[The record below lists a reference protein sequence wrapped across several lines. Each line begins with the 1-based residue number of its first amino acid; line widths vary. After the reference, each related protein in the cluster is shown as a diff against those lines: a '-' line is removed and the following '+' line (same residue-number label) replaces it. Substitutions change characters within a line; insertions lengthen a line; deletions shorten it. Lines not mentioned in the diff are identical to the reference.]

1 MTLMMSSKK
10 KILEEEDYVEKIEKI
25 IERDFFPDFQ
35 QLKNKNDYME
45 AEANKDFSRMRELEI
60 KIAADNSLSKQHGEA
75 TPLQQTPSSF
85 ETPVITKDPDILKR
99 PNEDSS
105 LNDSNKIREEIVK
118 KKHQNLSLDGFLGK
132 YSSEDCESFEAVQQ
146 KSEEERLAKNAWLF
160 EAEEKHNEMIKNML
174 KLEHE
179 KVLALTDGKK
189 IGTNSESCSKSNKSL
204 TVPLNTWAYKAKNHL
219 MYYPEGHYPSANDDL
234 LFKKPTIVHKNTRL
248 GKNPFENQVTREKLD
263 RFAMEK
269 KKLGEEKVGADGKQV
284 VTPATPRVKGFTFVS
299 DMPSPMPGVAD
310 SPLMTW
316 GELGSTPER
325 ISTPGTPAFRF
336 PEESAR
342 DKIAHRMVEDVMK
355 KNKAKKEKALKQIK
369 ASMRATPKYMR
380 SCDRIS
386 TLSPAA
392 QRLFG
397 KKLTRGTDK
406 MLKACY
412 TPSPRLRSS
421 SRTPTHIKTP
431 KSSQT
436 RVKTPQSTPDRSI
449 TDNLLKFSQ
458 NSSQNNSRKTASDFF

>member
-1 MTLMMSSKK
+1 MSIKK
-10 KILEEEDYVEKIEKI
+10 KILEEEDYVKKIEEI

-35 QLKNKNDYME
+35 KLKDQNDYNE
-45 AEANKDFSRMRELEI
+45 AEAKKDFSRMRELEI
-60 KIAADNSLSKQHGEA
+60 KIAANNSQSNS

-85 ETPVITKDPDILKR
+85 ETPITAKDDSLKR
-99 PNEDSS
+99 PSDDSTVDTS
-105 LNDSNKIREEIVK
+105 EKAREEVVQ
-118 KKHQNLSLDGFLGK
+118 KKHKNLSLDGFLGK

-146 KSEEERLAKNAWLF
+146 KSEEERLEKNAWLF

-179 KVLALTDGKK
+179 KEKVLAITDGKK
-189 IGTNSESCSKSNKSL
+189 NSGDLVSTSNSNKSM

-219 MYYPEGHYPSANDDL
+219 MYYPEGHHPSANDDL
-234 LFKKPTIVHKNTRL
+234 LFKKPTIIHKNTRL
-248 GKNPFENQVTREKLD
+248 AKNPFENRVTREKLD
-263 RFAMEK
+263 RFALEK
-269 KKLGEEKVGADGKQV
+269 KRMGEEKVGADGKQIV
-284 VTPATPRVKGFTFVS
+284 SPATPRVRGFTFVS

-325 ISTPGTPAFRF
+325 ISTPGTPAFKF

-392 QRLFG
+392 QKLFG

-406 MLKACY
+406 MLKASY
-412 TPSPRLRSS
+412 TPSPRIRSS
-421 SRTPTHIKTP
+421 SRTPSRVKTP
-431 KSSQT
+431 KS
-436 RVKTPQSTPDRSI
+436 RLKTPTPQDTSV

-458 NSSQNNSRKTASDFF
+458 TSQNSRKTASDFF

>member
-1 MTLMMSSKK
+1 MMSSKK
-10 KILEEEDYVEKIEKI
+10 KVLEEEDYVKKIEEI

-35 QLKNKNDYME
+35 KLKDQNDYNE
-45 AEANKDFSRMRELEI
+45 AEAKKDFSRMRELEI
-60 KIAADNSLSKQHGEA
+60 KISANNSKSNCGV
-75 TPLQQTPSSF
+75 TPLQPTPSSF
-85 ETPVITKDPDILKR
+85 ETPITSKDDSLKR
-99 PNEDSS
+99 PSDDSTVDTS
-105 LNDSNKIREEIVK
+105 KKAREEVVK
-118 KKHQNLSLDGFLGK
+118 EKHKNLSLDSFLGK

-146 KSEEERLAKNAWLF
+146 KSEEERLEKNAWLF

-179 KVLALTDGKK
+179 KEKVLAITDGKK
-189 IGTNSESCSKSNKSL
+189 NSGNLVSATKSNKSM

-219 MYYPEGHYPSANDDL
+219 MYYPEGHHPSANDDL
-234 LFKKPTIVHKNTRL
+234 LFKKPTIIHKNTRL
-248 GKNPFENQVTREKLD
+248 AKNPFENRVTREKLD

-269 KKLGEEKVGADGKQV
+269 KRMDEEKVGADGKQIV
-284 VTPATPRVKGFTFVS
+284 SPATPRVRGFTFVS

-325 ISTPGTPAFRF
+325 ISTPGTPAFKF

-392 QRLFG
+392 QKLFG

-406 MLKACY
+406 MLKASY
-412 TPSPRLRSS
+412 TPSPRVRSS
-421 SRTPTHIKTP
+421 SRTPSRIKTP
-431 KSSQT
+431 KS
-436 RVKTPQSTPDRSI
+436 RLKTPTPQDTSV

-458 NSSQNNSRKTASDFF
+458 TSQNSRKTASDFF